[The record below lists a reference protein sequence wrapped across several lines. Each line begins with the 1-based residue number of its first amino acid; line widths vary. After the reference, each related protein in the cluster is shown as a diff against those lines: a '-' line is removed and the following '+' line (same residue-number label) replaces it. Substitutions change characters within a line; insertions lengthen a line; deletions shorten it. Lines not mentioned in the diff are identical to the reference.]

1 MVSGTWPIKFSGGY
15 IAIPGAQSDP
25 FPAVDYCQ
33 FQMWAGKFIDPVAD
47 PTVLANFFQINTDP
61 STGAKTI
68 VPAPLDET
76 SRLAYVAAG
85 VAPADMLSRAA
96 APNHYGKPDLFFNGG
111 KNTFVTNRGSGGSF
125 TKHGAP
131 TTVGGPSGV
140 PYDGV

>member
-1 MVSGTWPIKFSGGY
+1 
-15 IAIPGAQSDP
+15 
-25 FPAVDYCQ
+25 
-33 FQMWAGKFIDPVAD
+33 MWAGKFVDPVAD

-68 VPAPLDET
+68 VTAPLDET
-76 SRLAYVAAG
+76 SRLAYVASG

-96 APNHYGKPDLFFNGG
+96 APNHYGKPDLYFNGG
-111 KNTFVTNRGSGGSF
+111 PSVFITNRGSGGSF
-125 TKHGAP
+125 TKHGTP